1 MEKFDT
7 IKIILKIGVLISS
20 HNLLKLNNFY
30 MGLEI

>member
-7 IKIILKIGVLISS
+7 IKIILKIGVLICS